1 MIKIKKILKKIN
13 SGISPFL
20 EEGSESLLSRML
32 KKKSLEATNNLEH
45 VKNSKYVIVCIG
57 TPIDHTLS
65 PELKNF

>member
-1 MIKIKKILKKIN
+1 
-13 SGISPFL
+13 
-20 EEGSESLLSRML
+20 ML